1 MNFMKQIDLKGKLAV
16 VTGGT
21 GELGRTMVR
30 QLASYGASVV
40 VCCYS
45 QRDRAEA
52 LKAEVKKEYGV
63 EALAIQVDIT
73 DFNSVT
79 AMQQAIKKELGPA
92 DIIVNNSVVQY
103 DWQTVLEQDIEA
115 YDSQYRSCV
124 LHGVFMAK
132 AFVPDMIA
140 KNDGRVIG
148 ISTECA
154 MQMFPYQSAY
164 AAGKRG
170 MDGFYKVLAREIGK
184 HNITVNQVAP
194 GWIISD
200 QFRDADGSES
210 NIRQDFPYIDRV
222 PMGRRG
228 TDMEVAN
235 AVCFLASDLASFIT
249 GAYLPVCGGNVM
261 PCI

>member
-1 MNFMKQIDLKGKLAV
+1 MVQINLSGKLAV

-30 QLASYGASVV
+30 RLASCGANVAI
-40 VCCYS
+40 CYHS
-45 QRDRAEA
+45 QREGAEK
-52 LKAEVKKEYGV
+52 LKAEVETSFGV
-63 EALAIQVDIT
+63 KALAIQADIT
-73 DFNSVT
+73 VNDSVI
-79 AMQQAIKKELGPA
+79 AMQKRIKEELGAA

-103 DWQTVLEQDIEA
+103 DWKSVLEQDIEA

-140 KNDGRVIG
+140 KNDGRIIG

-164 AAGKRG
+164 VAGKRG
-170 MDGFYKVLAREIGK
+170 MDGVYKVLAREVGR

-200 QFRDADGSES
+200 RFRDADGSER
-210 NIRQDFPYIDRV
+210 NIAQDFPYIDRV

-228 TDMEVAN
+228 TDTEVAN

>member
-1 MNFMKQIDLKGKLAV
+1 MKQIDLKGKLAV

-21 GELGRTMVR
+21 GELGRTMIR
-30 QLASYGASVV
+30 QLASCGAHVAI
-40 VCCYS
+40 CYYS
-45 QRDRAEA
+45 QLEYAET
-52 LKAEVKKEYGV
+52 LKAEVEKAYGV
-63 EALAIQVDIT
+63 KALAIQVDVT
-73 DFNSVT
+73 DFSSVT
-79 AMQQAIKKELGPA
+79 AMQKAVKKELGAA

-103 DWQTVLEQDIEA
+103 EWQSVLEQDIEA

-132 AFVPDMIA
+132 VFVPDMIA
-140 KNDGRVIG
+140 KNHGRIIG
-148 ISTECA
+148 INTECA

-184 HNITVNQVAP
+184 HQITVNQVAP
-194 GWIISD
+194 GWIVSD
-200 QFRDADGSES
+200 KFRDADGSER
-210 NIRQDFPYIDRV
+210 NIRQDFPYTDRV

-228 TDMEVAN
+228 TDAEVAN